1 MQERAVTYASGSYSG
16 LFDFMRYIEQLKK
29 NQIDFGEAAMPEG
42 DKGRVQIMSIHKS
55 KGLEYPIVILSGL
68 GKNLILKTVSAK

>member
-1 MQERAVTYASGSYSG
+1 
-16 LFDFMRYIEQLKK
+16 
-29 NQIDFGEAAMPEG
+29 MPEG

-68 GKNLILKTVSAK
+68 GKKFNFKDSISKMILHSEAGIGIDAVNLQSRKKMASAIQKVSFIQIEP